1 MNLINNIMNYNS
13 TSVNISGYVSTPL
26 KLAVAVRALRHAF
39 DMSQT
44 DLADLANCSR
54 PTINRIESIDKA
66 SPRTD
71 TIERLMQVFRDR
83 GVEVQIT
90 DSEVMIRFSAE
101 AINMAT
107 TTSSSTVEK

>member
-1 MNLINNIMNYNS
+1 MVNYNS
-13 TSVNISGYVSTPL
+13 TFVNTSSYVSTPL

-39 DMSQT
+39 DMSQNE
-44 DLADLANCSR
+44 LADLAKCSR

-71 TIERLMQVFRDR
+71 TVERLMQVFRDR

-90 DSEVMIRFSAE
+90 DAEVMIRFSAE
-101 AINMAT
+101 AINQAT
-107 TTSSSTVEK
+107 QTSTDPSEK

>member
-1 MNLINNIMNYNS
+1 MVNYNGNL
-13 TSVNISGYVSTPL
+13 VKPPGYISMPL

-44 DLADLANCSR
+44 ELADLAGCSR

-90 DSEVMIRFSAE
+90 DAEVVIRFAAD
-101 AINMAT
+101 AINAAT
-107 TTSSSTVEK
+107 AESSSVEKND

>member
-1 MNLINNIMNYNS
+1 MNCIKYMMNYKS
-13 TSVNISGYVSTPL
+13 TFVNTSGYVSTPL

-44 DLADLANCSR
+44 ELADLANCSR

-101 AINMAT
+101 AISMAT
-107 TTSSSTVEK
+107 KTSSSNIEK

>member
-1 MNLINNIMNYNS
+1 MANYNS
-13 TSVNISGYVSTPL
+13 TFVNSPEYVSMPL
-26 KLAVAVRALRHAF
+26 KLAVAIRALRHAF

-44 DLADLANCSR
+44 ELADLAQCSR

-90 DSEVMIRFSAE
+90 DTEVLIRFSAE
-101 AINMAT
+101 AINLATKTT
-107 TTSSSTVEK
+107 TTSSEK

>member
-1 MNLINNIMNYNS
+1 MNLIKYMVNYNS
-13 TSVNISGYVSTPL
+13 TFINSPKYISMPL
-26 KLAVAVRALRHAF
+26 KLAVAIRAMRHAF

-44 DLADLANCSR
+44 ELADLAKCSR

-83 GVEVQIT
+83 GVEIQIT
-90 DSEVMIRFSAE
+90 DSDVMIRFSTD
-101 AINMAT
+101 AIQWAT
-107 TTSSSTVEK
+107 KSGVIDDGK